1 MMTLFMT
8 RYFLKEL
15 SAWVVFTPIVFILP
29 LLIGSFMGYTL
40 PIILIIT
47 FFSSAV
53 VFSKYQETRKS
64 YEKMFALFPL
74 QRHMMLHADLAFLS
88 WISCCYNLYTLVAT
102 MSFNSLVEKQFVFV
116 TVGQLGTIIGCSF
129 LLIGFS
135 LISIWLKF
143 PTITIISLILV
154 LNLFSTRLL
163 SFIQQFTFQTSML
176 FFLGSFAVLILC
188 YFFIRV
194 MQKRR
199 EITW

>member
-1 MMTLFMT
+1 MTLFIT

-15 SAWVVFTPIVFILP
+15 SAWVVFTPIVFIFI
-29 LLIGSFMGYTL
+29 LLIGTFMGYLL
-40 PIILIIT
+40 PVILITT

-74 QRHMMLHADLAFLS
+74 QRHKMLHADLAFLS
-88 WISCCYNLYTLVAT
+88 WISCCYILYTLVAT
-102 MSFNSLVEKQFVFV
+102 MSLNSLVEKQFVFV
-116 TVGQLGTIIGCSF
+116 TVGQLGIIIGCSL

-176 FFLGSFAVLILC
+176 FFLGSFGVLIIC

>member
-1 MMTLFMT
+1 MTLFIT

-15 SAWVVFTPIVFILP
+15 SAWVVFIPVVFIFP
-29 LLIGSFMGYTL
+29 LLIGAFMGYLL
-40 PIILIIT
+40 PVILMTT

-53 VFSKYQETRKS
+53 VFAKYQETRKS

-74 QRHMMLHADLAFLS
+74 QKHMMLHADLTFLS
-88 WISCCYNLYTLVAT
+88 WISCCYILYTLVAT
-102 MSFNSLVEKQFVFV
+102 MLLNSLVEKQFVFV
-116 TVGQLGTIIGCSF
+116 TMGQLGIIIGCSF
-129 LLIGFS
+129 LLIGFG

-143 PTITIISLILV
+143 PPFTIVSLILV
-154 LNLFSTRLL
+154 VNLFFTRLL
-163 SFIQQFTFQTSML
+163 SFLQQFTFQTSML
-176 FFLGSFAVLILC
+176 FFIGSFALLNLC